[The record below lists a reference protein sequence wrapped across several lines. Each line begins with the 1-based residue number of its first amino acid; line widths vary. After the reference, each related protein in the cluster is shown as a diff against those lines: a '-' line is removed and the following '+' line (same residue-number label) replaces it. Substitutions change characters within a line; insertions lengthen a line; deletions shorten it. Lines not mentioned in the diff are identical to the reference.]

1 MLFTGPPV
9 TSPEVDGSLQ
19 NSSQCPIGGK
29 YPDDVDVLNGAH
41 KGEIRVMLKHRFVGT
56 FIGLAAVLM
65 LLVGATTDAVAQ
77 SARISIS
84 ISKAGFVV
92 GMSSGTGTLK
102 YRGKRYPLSVG
113 GVRFGLTVGASTAR
127 MHGQVYNLRHVRDIE
142 GTYGAVEA
150 SAAAGVGP
158 QNWVLENEHGVR
170 LVLRGRQ
177 RGLEASLSS
186 GGISISLR

>member
-1 MLFTGPPV
+1 
-9 TSPEVDGSLQ
+9 
-19 NSSQCPIGGK
+19 
-29 YPDDVDVLNGAH
+29 
-41 KGEIRVMLKHRFVGT
+41 MLKHRFAGT
-56 FIGLAAVLM
+56 LTVLATVLF
-65 LLVGATTDAVAQ
+65 LFASTTTNAIAH

-84 ISKAGFVV
+84 VSKAGFVV
-92 GMSSGTGTLK
+92 GVSSGTGTLR
-102 YRGKRYPLSVG
+102 YRGKRYRLSVG
-113 GVRFGLTVGASTAR
+113 GVRLGLTVGASTAKMYGR
-127 MHGQVYNLRHVRDIE
+127 VYNLRRVRHIE

-177 RGLEASLSS
+177 RGLDASLSS

>member
-1 MLFTGPPV
+1 
-9 TSPEVDGSLQ
+9 
-19 NSSQCPIGGK
+19 
-29 YPDDVDVLNGAH
+29 
-41 KGEIRVMLKHRFVGT
+41 MLKHRIIGT
-56 FIGLAAVLM
+56 LTVLAAVMM
-65 LLVGATTDAVAQ
+65 LFVSATTSAVAQ
-77 SARISIS
+77 SARISLS

-92 GMSSGTGTLK
+92 GVSSGTGTLR

-113 GVRFGLTVGASTAR
+113 GVRLGLTVGASTVR
-127 MHGQVYNLRHVRDIE
+127 MHGRVYNLRRVRDIE

-158 QNWVLENEHGVR
+158 QNWVLENNRGVR

-186 GGISISLR
+186 GGINISLR

>member
-1 MLFTGPPV
+1 ML
-9 TSPEVDGSLQ
+9 
-19 NSSQCPIGGK
+19 
-29 YPDDVDVLNGAH
+29 
-41 KGEIRVMLKHRFVGT
+41 RHRFIGT
-56 FIGLAAVLM
+56 LTVLAAVMM
-65 LLVGATTDAVAQ
+65 LFASAPTNAVAQ
-77 SARISIS
+77 SARISLS

-92 GMSSGTGTLK
+92 GVSSGTGTLR
-102 YRGKRYPLSVG
+102 YRGRRYPLSVG
-113 GVRFGLTVGASTAR
+113 GVRLGLSVGASTAN
-127 MHGQVYNLRHVRDIE
+127 MHGQVYNLRRVRDIE

-186 GGISISLR
+186 GGININLR